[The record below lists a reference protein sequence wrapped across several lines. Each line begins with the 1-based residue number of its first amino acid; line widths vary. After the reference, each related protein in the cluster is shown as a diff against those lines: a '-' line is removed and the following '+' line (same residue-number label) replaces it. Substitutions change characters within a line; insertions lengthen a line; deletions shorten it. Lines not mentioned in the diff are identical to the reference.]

1 MAQDVAHFP
10 HLSAVCASS
19 FEDLHSITPH
29 LRIEWFGFF
38 FFSLST
44 SWVLYM
50 FWLLMPHQ
58 MPDYSGFLCLHSAVS
73 FVVQGLFNFTQ
84 TPINYCCY
92 FLGSFSESPCLS
104 HDLKV
109 FPSSSR
115 NSGLT
120 VRPLT
125 QFELISLCIDICVD
139 LVSSLYMRETQFST
153 QHLLKRGSPLWK
165 SRCWSWVDFHSVP
178 SVYMSALALFGGSVL
193 FVTPNTSSL

>member
-1 MAQDVAHFP
+1 
-10 HLSAVCASS
+10 
-19 FEDLHSITPH
+19 
-29 LRIEWFGFF
+29 
-38 FFSLST
+38 
-44 SWVLYM
+44 M

-73 FVVQGLFNFTQ
+73 FVVQGIFNFTQ

-120 VRPLT
+120 VRSLT
-125 QFELISLCIDICVD
+125 QFELIFLCIDICVD
-139 LVSSLYMRETQFST
+139 LVSSLYMWETQLST
-153 QHLLKRGSPLWK
+153 QHLLKRGLLYEKAGAEAEWISIVFPLFT
-165 SRCWSWVDFHSVP
+165 C
-178 SVYMSALALFGGSVL
+178 LLL
-193 FVTPNTSSL
+193 LSLGVACSLLPPILLLYRVM

>member
-1 MAQDVAHFP
+1 MLHISHIYRLFVLLPLRTFIP
-10 HLSAVCASS
+10 SPPIYELN
-19 FEDLHSITPH
+19 DLG
-29 LRIEWFGFF
+29 LFF
-38 FFSLST
+38 FFTFNFLSSLY
-44 SWVLYM
+44 V
-50 FWLLMPHQ
+50 WLLMPHQ

-153 QHLLKRGSPLWK
+153 QHLLKRGSPL
-165 SRCWSWVDFHSVP
+165 
-178 SVYMSALALFGGSVL
+178 
-193 FVTPNTSSL
+193 